1 MTTDNHGLTSPTRSD
16 PSVDSRRVASRTAL
30 SPSAVVVA
38 AHGGCGATTLA
49 QHLTLVARVRERRI
63 DDVLENTG
71 SYTATCLLVASSTAD
86 GTARA
91 VRALH
96 RLELAGINSDRLHL
110 VFVRDGRGPL
120 PVAARARLR
129 LLAPVVAGIHAVP
142 HVQRWR
148 YEAGESRTRSRR
160 YDRAVNDLADRVTQ
174 QFAHNGQLD
183 AATAYFLE
191 EDL

>member
-1 MTTDNHGLTSPTRSD
+1 MLRTVGR
-16 PSVDSRRVASRTAL
+16 DSA
-30 SPSAVVVA
+30 P
-38 AHGGCGATTLA
+38 
-49 QHLTLVARVRERRI
+49 
-63 DDVLENTG
+63 
-71 SYTATCLLVASSTAD
+71 CLLVASSTAD

-96 RLELAGINSDRLHL
+96 RLELSGIDSDRLHL

-148 YEAGESRTRSRR
+148 YESGESRTGSRR
-160 YDRAVNDLADRVTQ
+160 YDRAVEDLANLVSQ
-174 QFAHNGQLD
+174 QFQRAGQLD
-183 AATAYFLE
+183 AATAHLLE
-191 EDL
+191 EEL